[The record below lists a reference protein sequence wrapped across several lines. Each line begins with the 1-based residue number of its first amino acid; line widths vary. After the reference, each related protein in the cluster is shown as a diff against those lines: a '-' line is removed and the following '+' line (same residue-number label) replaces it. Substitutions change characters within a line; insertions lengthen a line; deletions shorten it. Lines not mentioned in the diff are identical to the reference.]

1 MRYFYVIVC
10 LFFLI
15 NTAQARPI
23 DYARDGF
30 PPLRPQHRV
39 IHHSANNR
47 LALLNYRKVT
57 EAEKTILGQTFEN
70 QDMNVRLNRLEESVF
85 NRTYPTLSFEQ
96 RVNNIIVNY
105 NNTAGNTS
113 YKNLDKYEK
122 KVFKRTFENELPE
135 NRISRL
141 EEQVLGTIQCG
152 DLTSRYE
159 TLAKAVPAYNKNT
172 FTTVTPLNS
181 YPYAAPVV
189 RSSGWRGLAGS
200 LGNFFNNRFVGMPT
214 GMSPQIYSPYINN
227 YGPDYQRGFY
237 GNTGW
242 NYNNTYRGSGTGV
255 HILP

>member
-1 MRYFYVIVC
+1 MRYFYVIIC

-39 IHHSANNR
+39 IHHAANNR

-113 YKNLDKYEK
+113 YKNLDKYQPE
-122 KVFKRTFENELPE
+122 FKFSTWLI
-135 NRISRL
+135 RISTNHVIDYR
-141 EEQVLGTIQCG
+141 
-152 DLTSRYE
+152 RKKKHE
-159 TLAKAVPAYNKNT
+159 TGH
-172 FTTVTPLNS
+172 FTRNHFPIHRQN
-181 YPYAAPVV
+181 
-189 RSSGWRGLAGS
+189 G
-200 LGNFFNNRFVGMPT
+200 
-214 GMSPQIYSPYINN
+214 IINLL
-227 YGPDYQRGFY
+227 R
-237 GNTGW
+237 TEM
-242 NYNNTYRGSGTGV
+242 REK
-255 HILP
+255 H